1 MLPFLLTTEYN
12 YNSMIVALGAGGA
25 FFALFVGIVVILLQR
40 QKSAAS
46 NRHMT
51 LLVKRSPE
59 KPLTLKKPT
68 AVRSPGLVVGAGVI
82 LKKTPSPTGSKSP
95 PGGSASLTGISADAR
110 RKSCDSSDHSHRSS
124 IDSSKKNSPDV
135 EAATE
140 AVEQGDDTAMLPGYK
155 VGHCYKYCFL
165 CHSVPCFFS
174 SIAPVTQYEA
184 PV

>member
-1 MLPFLLTTEYN
+1 MIPFHLNPEYN

-25 FFALFVGIVVILLQR
+25 FFVLFVGIVVILLQR

-46 NRHMT
+46 DRHMT

-68 AVRSPGLVVGAGVI
+68 AVRSPGQVVGAGVI

-95 PGGSASLTGISADAR
+95 PGGPASQAGTPLDPR
-110 RKSCDSSDHSHRSS
+110 RRSVESSDRSHRSS

-140 AVEQGDDTAMLPGYK
+140 AVEQSKDQVRPLDNQVRVMFTVSLLP
-155 VGHCYKYCFL
+155 FPIP
-165 CHSVPCFFS
+165 SP
-174 SIAPVTQYEA
+174 P
-184 PV
+184 